1 MARIR
6 TIKPDFFTSEDI
18 VALSPLARLLYI
30 AIWCEADKEGRLV
43 WKPFTFKLR
52 YLPGD
57 TCDVQAL
64 CAEIVDRGL
73 VTLYGDGYAVIPAF
87 AAHQHINP
95 RESESVLPRPAD
107 FSGVPTRER
116 RVNDASARVDD
127 AQGGKE
133 RKGREGKGK
142 EGKEE
147 DTLAPLPRASDP
159 DRATSKPG
167 AVCVVLKSEGIASV
181 NPSHAGLIGLLES
194 GATLDDFLAAAGLA
208 KEAQK
213 PTFAYVLGI
222 VKNILSDGQKAGAV
236 GAKNSSNRKPSAE
249 TFRERDARLAR
260 ERWEQE
266 TGRVHPDHAPPS
278 PAVSDGVFGGD
289 VIDAPVREI
298 EGAEHEH

>member
-18 VALSPLARLLYI
+18 VSLSPLARLLYI

-57 TCDVQAL
+57 NCDAHAL
-64 CAEIVDRGL
+64 CAEIVERGL
-73 VTLYGDGYAVIPAF
+73 VRLYGDGYAVIPAF
-87 AAHQHINP
+87 ASHQHINP
-95 RESESVLPRPAD
+95 RESDSVLPSPDD
-107 FSGVPTRER
+107 FQGVAPRER

-142 EGKEE
+142 EGIE
-147 DTLAPLPRASDP
+147 DTVSPLPRAPDP

-181 NPSHAGLIGLLES
+181 NPGHAGLLSVLQS
-194 GATLDDFLAAAGLA
+194 GATLADFVAAAGLA

-222 VKNILSDGQKAGAV
+222 VKNLLSEGQKVVAI

-249 TFRERDARLAR
+249 SFRERDARLAR

-266 TGRVHPDHAPPS
+266 TGRVHPDHAPPPS
-278 PAVSDGVFGGD
+278 VAGGVVLGGD
-289 VIDAPVREI
+289 VIEAQVHEVQ
-298 EGAEHEH
+298 GVEHEH